1 MGEENRREFLRS
13 CVGAATTVAWAG
25 NATAL
30 PTAPGFLDIHK
41 IDVHSHIFED
51 IPALAEMM
59 RSNNLRIINVCNRG
73 SEPELLENQ
82 NRIVQTLFGKYGSS
96 VFPFAS
102 SFDLTRR
109 DQTGYS
115 AEVISWLEKNFSVGA
130 VMVKIWKEVGMGLKT
145 RDGEFIMPDDSF
157 FDPIYEYIS
166 SRQKPLLAH
175 LADPVAA
182 WRPLDPDNVHHG
194 YYSRN
199 PGWHLYGKKE
209 YPSHRKL
216 MASRDRILEKHP
228 RLVVIGAHMGSLS
241 HDVDEVAWR
250 LDRYPNFYV
259 ECSARTADLSRQ
271 LPIKVRAFFQKYS
284 NRILYGLDRTRRT
297 PPGRTSAAEQKR
309 FVEDMERRYQLDFH
323 YYAGNGNL
331 EYRGKKVEALGLPR
345 DILELFYHG
354 NAQRL
359 MPALAN

>member
-130 VMVKIWKEVGMGLKT
+130 VMVKIWKEVGMGT
-145 RDGEFIMPDDSF
+145 QNSGR
-157 FDPIYEYIS
+157 
-166 SRQKPLLAH
+166 R
-175 LADPVAA
+175 
-182 WRPLDPDNVHHG
+182 VHH
-194 YYSRN
+194 
-199 PGWHLYGKKE
+199 
-209 YPSHRKL
+209 
-216 MASRDRILEKHP
+216 
-228 RLVVIGAHMGSLS
+228 
-241 HDVDEVAWR
+241 
-250 LDRYPNFYV
+250 
-259 ECSARTADLSRQ
+259 ARRQ
-271 LPIKVRAFFQKYS
+271 FF
-284 NRILYGLDRTRRT
+284 
-297 PPGRTSAAEQKR
+297 
-309 FVEDMERRYQLDFH
+309 
-323 YYAGNGNL
+323 
-331 EYRGKKVEALGLPR
+331 
-345 DILELFYHG
+345 
-354 NAQRL
+354 
-359 MPALAN
+359 